1 MFLLVPVILLFLSS
15 TAILFL
21 QQFKKG
27 YGYSWIL
34 SIAVSFIVWIL
45 FLIMRWVP
53 PSPLDPVLWNSIG
66 SQDLFLSVRLDL
78 ISWPYAFSLSGLLVA
93 TIFTSS
99 VRQEER
105 TGFWPWSGSLAIT
118 ASGLLAVLAG
128 NPLTLVLAWTAI
140 DLLEMGMSVLNYS
153 DKELVQRNLLNFAV
167 RIIGSIFLLF
177 ALLRGQTEGVVVSW
191 ENIPVQSGGFILLAV
206 VLRLGVFPFH
216 LQTSGEVNLRRGVGT
231 LLKLIS
237 PASSLV
243 LLARLPFQ
251 SIPEGW
257 LPVLITLTCIALIYS
272 VSMWMVSPDEIIG
285 RPFWIISMASIA
297 ISTLLRGYPA
307 SSISWGIALLLVGGS
322 FMLFTARNSKILFI
336 PLLACFGL
344 SGISFTPTASGWSGL
359 VYPNFNF
366 FSLILILAHLF
377 LLIGFL
383 RFIFRDGETFEG
395 FERWVK
401 VVYPAGLLVLVIT
414 HWITGVLGWPGSF
427 TSGVWWVGW
436 ISVLLILFYFL
447 LGRRLLMDENRKAV
461 ILNWQNVFLKNLG
474 RPLLRFLELN
484 WLNRLIS
491 LIFRALGGILQFI
504 SSILEG
510 NGGVLWALLFLALM
524 VSIISSGGA

>member
-15 TAILFL
+15 IAILFL

-27 YGYSWIL
+27 YGYSWML
-34 SIAVSFIVWIL
+34 SIAVSFITWVL
-45 FLIMRWVP
+45 FLVMHWFP

-66 SQDLFLSVRLDL
+66 SQDLFISVRLDL

-99 VRQEER
+99 VREEER

-128 NPLTLVLAWTAI
+128 TPLTLILAWTAI
-140 DLLEMGMSVLNYS
+140 DLLEMGMSIINYS
-153 DKELVQRNLLNFAV
+153 NKELVQRNLLNFAV
-167 RIIGSIFLLF
+167 RIIGSVFLMF
-177 ALLRGQTEGVVVSW
+177 ALLQGQAEGVVVSW
-191 ENIPVQSGGFILLAV
+191 ENIPVQSGGFILLAI

-216 LQTSGEVNLRRGVGT
+216 LQTTGEVNLRRGVGT

-243 LLARLPFQ
+243 LLARLPYQ

-257 LPVLITLTCIALIYS
+257 LPILFTLTSIALIYGI
-272 VSMWMVSPDEIIG
+272 SMWMISPDEING
-285 RPFWIISMASIA
+285 RPFWIISLASIA
-297 ISTLLRGYPA
+297 IFSLLRGYPA
-307 SSISWGIALLLVGGS
+307 SSIPWGIAMLLVGGS
-322 FMLFTARNSKILFI
+322 FMLFTSRNPRILFI

-344 SGISFTPTASGWSGL
+344 SGISFTPAASGWTGL

-366 FSLILILAHLF
+366 FSFLLILAHLF
-377 LLIGFL
+377 LIIGFL
-383 RFIFRDGETFEG
+383 RFIFREGETFEG
-395 FERWVK
+395 FERWVEA
-401 VVYPAGLLVLVIT
+401 VYPAGLIVLVIT
-414 HWITGVLGWPGSF
+414 HWITGVFGWPGSF
-427 TSGVWWVGW
+427 TPGIWWVGW
-436 ISVLLILFYFL
+436 ISILLILFYFL
-447 LGRRLLMDENRKAV
+447 LGRRLLLDENRKDV
-461 ILNWQNVFLKNLG
+461 ILNWQNVFLTNLG
-474 RPLLRFLELN
+474 RPLLRFLELT
-484 WLNRLIS
+484 WLNHLLS
-491 LIFRALGGILQFI
+491 FIFKVVGGLLQFI
-504 SSILEG
+504 SSIFEG